1 MPVDCPRCGTTHN
14 LHGDCLSKP
23 TIGVVGPS
31 PYPPLPPTGNFQFN
45 ELHISRLDVKVDGH
59 TEHLFIAILNG
70 STVGQVIALFPSW
83 GGFMPEDAEKPFK
96 PSEISRVKVCQ
107 LRMLYVMPVHRHKG
121 VATRLF
127 QAVEQFA
134 KRENATQLE
143 LCVLKGNTPGRQFWI
158 RNPDREAGWEQSSEY
173 ACMVRTL

>member
-1 MPVDCPRCGTTHN
+1 MNLCDPHRNTPHPVPSMREDQPPFLPVDCPRCGTTHN

-23 TIGVVGPS
+23 TVGVVGPS

-70 STVGQVIALFPSW
+70 SAVGQVIAKIQDW
-83 GGFMPEDAEKPFK
+83 KACA
-96 PSEISRVKVCQ
+96 V
-107 LRMLYVMPVHRHKG
+107 RMLYIMPVHRHKG

-134 KRENATQLE
+134 RREKATQLE
-143 LCVLKGNTPGRQFWI
+143 LGCLKA
-158 RNPDREAGWEQSSEY
+158 NPSILDSQGQVYRRS
-173 ACMVRTL
+173 